1 MPGHISLIKKVVI
14 MGMMLLLPTSGSAVD
29 SSTLLQFLGTE
40 HTPVLPLLPAA
51 LPVADSF
58 KPSTTSY
65 AGTVSQVQ
73 GTAYVYHQD
82 GTTAYKLKNDLP
94 LFNGDTLVTEEK
106 SGVTVQMTDE
116 TTLNLAG
123 HTKLT
128 IDKSLPRIKVR
139 DTVVQLFF
147 GRVRALVKKIAGE
160 YILRTPTAIIC
171 VRGTDFAAAVAPAP
185 DNRLPGRKEKEIMSS
200 GLLTAVLTGGDQSSV
215 EFAGFFGP
223 SITVK
228 PLSVA
233 AIRSGEQAGQAV
245 YVGPAAVS
253 LLRKIGTPPEAGL
266 ILPKNFLP
274 KNFQP
279 NQPKNVLPENFLSK
293 NSLPKNLLPENFLSK
308 NSQPNQPKN
317 VLPENFLSKNS
328 LPKNLLPKNF
338 LPKNFPEKPPQK
350 LPRKPVATAG
360 TCRDLFI
367 NIPGTK
373 EKQSFKVCGPGTK
386 TPGKPSVTPP
396 VTLPVNLRPG
406 RQ

>member
-1 MPGHISLIKKVVI
+1 MPGRISLIKKVVI

-116 TTLNLAG
+116 TALNLAG

-185 DNRLPGRKEKEIMSS
+185 DNRLPGRKEKKIMSS

-233 AIRSGEQAGQAV
+233 AIRTGEQAGQAV

-253 LLRKIGTPPEAGL
+253 LLRKIGPPPEAGL
-266 ILPKNFLP
+266 IP
-274 KNFQP
+274 
-279 NQPKNVLPENFLSK
+279 PKNVLPENFLSK
-293 NSLPKNLLPENFLSK
+293 NSQL
-308 NSQPNQPKN
+308 KN
-317 VLPENFLSKNS
+317 VLPENFLPKNS
-328 LPKNLLPKNF
+328 QLKNVLPENFLPKNSQLKNVLPKNF
-338 LPKNFPEKPPQK
+338 LPKNFPEKPLQK

-367 NIPGTK
+367 NIPGAK

-386 TPGKPSVTPP
+386 TPGKPPVTPP
-396 VTLPVNLRPG
+396 VTLPVNLWPG